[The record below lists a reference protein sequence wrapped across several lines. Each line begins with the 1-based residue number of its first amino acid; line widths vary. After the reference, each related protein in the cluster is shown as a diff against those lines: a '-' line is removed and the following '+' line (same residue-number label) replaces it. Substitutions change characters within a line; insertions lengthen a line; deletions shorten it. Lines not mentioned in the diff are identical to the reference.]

1 MSFLDLILIAF
12 LLYMFFSG
20 YSKGFFSTLYDLV
33 SFMIM
38 MLFIYFNVETISSII
53 QIYKPVDD
61 PLSQLGGSVINMLI
75 VFIIVFVV
83 LEIIRRLIGVL
94 IKPLVNQL
102 TDHFALTAFG
112 CLLKGQ
118 HTLQLEDKDILKKM
132 IIANNHA
139 YDHGILDEHDATQF
153 VYTQLAPALMNQ
165 QVIISHEE
173 KLQFISLLNKTPYT
187 ETEKNTILNNIGS
200 E

>member
-1 MSFLDLILIAF
+1 MIL
-12 LLYMFFSG
+12 
-20 YSKGFFSTLYDLV
+20 
-33 SFMIM
+33 
-38 MLFIYFNVETISSII
+38 
-53 QIYKPVDD
+53 
-61 PLSQLGGSVINMLI
+61 
-75 VFIIVFVV
+75 
-83 LEIIRRLIGVL
+83 
-94 IKPLVNQL
+94 
-102 TDHFALTAFG
+102 
-112 CLLKGQ
+112 
-118 HTLQLEDKDILKKM
+118 KDILKKM

-165 QVIISHEE
+165 QVIIPHEE

>member
-33 SFMIM
+33 SFIIM

-53 QIYKPVDD
+53 QIYKPVND

-75 VFIIVFVV
+75 VFIIMFVV
-83 LEIIRRLIGVL
+83 LEVIRRLIGVL

-102 TDHFALTAFG
+102 TDHFALTAFVNH
-112 CLLKGQ
+112 LLSALIHALKGVFISFMVMIMVIIPFFGP
-118 HTLQLEDKDILKKM
+118 DILTNSKIGHL
-132 IIANNHA
+132 IIE
-139 YDHGILDEHDATQF
+139 D
-153 VYTQLAPALMNQ
+153 VP
-165 QVIISHEE
+165 II
-173 KLQFISLLNKTPYT
+173 
-187 ETEKNTILNNIGS
+187 
-200 E
+200 

>member
-1 MSFLDLILIAF
+1 M
-12 LLYMFFSG
+12 
-20 YSKGFFSTLYDLV
+20 
-33 SFMIM
+33 
-38 MLFIYFNVETISSII
+38 
-53 QIYKPVDD
+53 
-61 PLSQLGGSVINMLI
+61 
-75 VFIIVFVV
+75 FVV

-102 TDHFALTAFG
+102 TDHFALTAFVNHLLG
-112 CLLKGQ
+112 ALIHALKGVYISFMVMIMVIIPCFGPDILTNSKIGHLIIEDVPIISQKAINEASAYGSLLKGQ

-153 VYTQLAPALMNQ
+153 VYTQLGPALMNQ
-165 QVIISHEE
+165 QVIIPHEE

>member
-1 MSFLDLILIAF
+1 M
-12 LLYMFFSG
+12 
-20 YSKGFFSTLYDLV
+20 
-33 SFMIM
+33 
-38 MLFIYFNVETISSII
+38 
-53 QIYKPVDD
+53 
-61 PLSQLGGSVINMLI
+61 
-75 VFIIVFVV
+75 FVV

-102 TDHFALTAFG
+102 TDHFALTAFVNHSLGSLLHALKGVFISFMVMMMVIIPFFGPDILTDSKIGHLIIEDVPILSQKAINEASAYG

-165 QVIISHEE
+165 QVIIPHEE